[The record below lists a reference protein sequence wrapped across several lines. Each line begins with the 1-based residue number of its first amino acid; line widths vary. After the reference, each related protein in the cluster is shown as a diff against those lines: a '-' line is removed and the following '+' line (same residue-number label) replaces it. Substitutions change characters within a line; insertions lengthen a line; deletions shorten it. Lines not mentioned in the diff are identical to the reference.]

1 MTPDAYCQTDAERG
15 FLGAVRTAARM
26 QVGYGWMQQVIE
38 AEWQAQGVGAWGPAS
53 FEEAIRRLEAE
64 RERLRH
70 GEHGTY

>member
-1 MTPDAYCQTDAERG
+1 
-15 FLGAVRTAARM
+15 M

-38 AEWQAQGVGAWGPAS
+38 AEWQAKGVGVWGPAS